1 MLKYKMT
8 MLFILILFMCTFSFV
23 TASTNDLELLGK
35 VIYLDPGHGGL
46 DPGAIYKDIEEED
59 INLEIAQKLRTVLES
74 EGAIVYLTREGDYD
88 LAVNNAVNR
97 KRSDLSRRGNI
108 INRSMCDLYLSI
120 HLNADTSTT
129 WKGAQVFYD
138 DINPNNK
145 KIAEIMQK
153 VLKQDLKT
161 NREYKKTSEMYLHKR
176 VTRPGVLIE
185 VGFITNPNERYLLKN
200 GEYQIK
206 VANSITRGIKK
217 YFDEI

>member
-1 MLKYKMT
+1 